1 MSQDDTPLA
10 TQQSFF
16 ERYRYDQWM
25 PAPPRLVADCPRGL
39 LHFPEH
45 TSLPPNSPHLYFTPP
60 ESPELE
66 VMEPEVVEPEVP
78 EVVEPQPPQSPP
90 TAPQQPEP
98 PEPSPVAA
106 STPPESC
113 AMPAASYA
121 SPPMVMRLDDLHRC
135 GRFLNG
141 EWTFAMCFYRRD
153 TMVKLWRLQPK
164 FTRMLLRSCKD
175 IPTSRLAC
183 REDFAWIGWPSGVIM
198 YDVEVLLWSPQTF
211 AAVSM
216 EAYAQRTPACKTF
229 ALPADADWF
238 PLIQRMRQLRM
249 DKMSK
254 PRF

>member
-45 TSLPPNSPHLYFTPP
+45 TPQPPPDSPHSLYFTPP
-60 ESPELE
+60 ESPEP
-66 VMEPEVVEPEVP
+66 EPK
-78 EVVEPQPPQSPP
+78 
-90 TAPQQPEP
+90 EP

-106 STPPESC
+106 PEPPEPQEPQEPQETHESC
-113 AMPAASYA
+113 AMPSASYT

-135 GRFLNG
+135 GRFLDC

-153 TMVKLWRLQPK
+153 TMVKMWRLQPK

-183 REDFAWIGWPSGVIM
+183 REDFAWIGWPSGVLM
-198 YDVEVLLWSPQTF
+198 HDVEVLLWSPQTF

-216 EAYAQRTPACKTF
+216 EAYAQRTPACKAL
-229 ALPADADWF
+229 ALPADANWF
-238 PLIQRMRQLRM
+238 PLIQRMRQLRI
-249 DKMSK
+249 DKMAR